1 MLCALS
7 VAAYYSQVKKLQAQ
21 GGGDEPEDMMAALSA
36 AAQLQWQAK
45 ARFLVLIADSPA
57 HGR

>member
-1 MLCALS
+1 MYVSC
-7 VAAYYSQVKKLQAQ
+7 SQVKKLTAE
-21 GGGDEPEDMMAALSA
+21 GGGDEPEDMMAALST
-36 AAQLQWQAK
+36 AAQMDWKAK

>member
-1 MLCALS
+1 LLPVHCC
-7 VAAYYSQVKKLQAQ
+7 SQVKKLQAQ